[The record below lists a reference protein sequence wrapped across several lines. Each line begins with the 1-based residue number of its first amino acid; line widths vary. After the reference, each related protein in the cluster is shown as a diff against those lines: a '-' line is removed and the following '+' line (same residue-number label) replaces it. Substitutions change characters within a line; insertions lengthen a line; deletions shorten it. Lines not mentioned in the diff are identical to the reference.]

1 VTGSIISASAAAVA
15 AIITAWFAFRAKR
28 IDAASPASVAGGYT
42 MLVADLQEAIERMR
56 VRSVEVE
63 AMLVSFRAAAEK
75 AIEAEQRCLLRLASM
90 EKEVRALRERL
101 ETLEDDA

>member
-42 MLVADLQEAIERMR
+42 MLVRDLQSSIETMR
-56 VRSVEVE
+56 VRFVEVE
-63 AMLVSFRAAAEK
+63 AMLASAKDTAERAV
-75 AIEAEQRCLLRLASM
+75 EAEGRCLRRLAAM